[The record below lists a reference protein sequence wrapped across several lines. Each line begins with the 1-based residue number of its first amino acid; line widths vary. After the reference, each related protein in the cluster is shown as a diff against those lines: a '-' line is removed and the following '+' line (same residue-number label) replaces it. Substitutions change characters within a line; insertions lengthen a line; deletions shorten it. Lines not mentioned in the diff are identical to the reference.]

1 MWWLGDTDAWITLG
15 SVEERLRL
23 LLNKEVAEIAVYSEN
38 GETLAPFFFLQR
50 TECQEAGH
58 LQCVYLPTL
67 GLRVEF
73 LGLNGSSP
81 ACSKLVSVSSWR
93 AR

>member
-38 GETLAPFFFLQR
+38 GETLAPFFFFCNEQNAKK
-50 TECQEAGH
+50 Q
-58 LQCVYLPTL
+58 VI
-67 GLRVEF
+67 
-73 LGLNGSSP
+73 
-81 ACSKLVSVSSWR
+81 CSVCISLLWDYGWNSWG
-93 AR
+93 